1 MNQYKMTVKHSDL
14 LLYIDLNNGQ
24 QRKWEVK
31 VHFVEMCMLGR
42 TCGVT
47 RSDRIRN
54 EHVQQNLQVAP
65 IEEKMTECSL
75 RWYEHEHKRPESS
88 PVRHVEELH
97 VKGIGKRGRA
107 VKTLIVLKKDSME
120 SWILEL
126 NMATNKVKWE
136 SRTHRADPK

>member
-1 MNQYKMTVKHSDL
+1 
-14 LLYIDLNNGQ
+14 
-24 QRKWEVK
+24 
-31 VHFVEMCMLGR
+31 MLGR

-54 EHVQQNLQVAP
+54 ENVQQNLQVAP

-97 VKGIGKRGRA
+97 VKGIGQGGRP

-126 NMATNKVKWE
+126 TWLQIRLSEKVELTELTLNRWDNPSMMMTIHTVDVGAK
-136 SRTHRADPK
+136 HY